1 MLIHDQH
8 PILDGIKEGFQEMA
22 FPRQALDDC
31 LQAFGIQAP
40 DPAKDTIDK
49 TGFSRRHIH

>member
-1 MLIHDQH
+1 
-8 PILDGIKEGFQEMA
+8 MA

-49 TGFSRRHIH
+49 TGFSRRHIY